1 MKPQAIR
8 WALAGAALAAV
19 AAPAFAQSSVSYGR
33 VTAVRSVTVDS
44 SNAQVGGALVGGTVG
59 LVSGSNRSSS
69 NQALRGVGGAAAGRR
84 IGGAM
89 GSSQAWEYTVLL
101 GGGSTTTMVSDQAG
115 KRVGDCVAIERG
127 SFNNIRLVDDSR
139 CAPPARAAAAPAPA
153 PAASPAAIRQS
164 DACIQAKEQLLK
176 AETDDAFDR
185 AERRVRLLCGE

>member
-1 MKPQAIR
+1 MTTRIL
-8 WALAGAALAAV
+8 ALNAQKGGVGKTTAAV
-19 AAPAFAQSSVSYGR
+19 NLAS
-33 VTAVRSVTVDS
+33 
-44 SNAQVGGALVGGTVG
+44 AL
-59 LVSGSNRSSS
+59 
-69 NQALRGVGGAAAGRR
+69 
-84 IGGAM
+84 
-89 GSSQAWEYTVLL
+89 
-101 GGGSTTTMVSDQAG
+101 DQAG